1 MLASQPSK
9 FREKEEE
16 KTNEKS
22 LRFDSKILFMMAIS
36 TMSTN
41 TRTRTQLIVFV
52 SSQSSLVLSL
62 PFSLSVSWRSLSR
75 YKNGKKNE
83 IEKNKLINKYAII
96 VCDLCPKF
104 TNKTRSEPFAYVHK
118 HTHTRRHKKAH
129 LNQQRNRRKKT
140 IAKIK
145 PKQTEKTHRAQST
158 TETSSNQVNTF
169 F

>member
-1 MLASQPSK
+1 MGLCAPNWRQFRKLNARQPTIQVQRK
-9 FREKEEE
+9 RRRKNKRKITKIRLE
-16 KTNEKS
+16 
-22 LRFDSKILFMMAIS
+22 ILFMMAIS

-104 TNKTRSEPFAYVHK
+104 TNKTRSEPFAYVPK
-118 HTHTRRHKKAH
+118 HTDT
-129 LNQQRNRRKKT
+129 
-140 IAKIK
+140 
-145 PKQTEKTHRAQST
+145 
-158 TETSSNQVNTF
+158 
-169 F
+169 